1 MVIAYY
7 GLEDDEPVN
16 MTVLSDI
23 HKVSKQRCQQ
33 IISAEVQKIGVA
45 YNHIDSW

>member
-7 GLEDDEPVN
+7 GLGNEDPIN
-16 MTVLSDI
+16 MTILSDI

-33 IISAEVQKIGVA
+33 IISAEVEKIGVA